1 MFAGFPSTNTPAIQ
15 VWDFYNDVSSTAR
28 NSVYL
33 TDDCAPIQF
42 FKTGSSNNPGIEINV
57 FLPASPIEG
66 KTITIVNQRFGSGT
80 PVYLYI
86 RTSDRSGNGS
96 TGISFY
102 LGQGGMLLL
111 VYSKQ
116 VISYGTATGLY
127 QSGWIALNQGSGSA
141 ANANSVALGGLASTA
156 GGSYSAVIG
165 GSSNTATGQ
174 YSAVLGGTSNTAGS
188 ASGTNAAVVGGTS
201 NNASGTGNGIIG
213 ATASTTTN
221 QYAVVLGGSSHAA
234 GNNYSVALGGTYA
247 NTRNIIGEI
256 AIPASANPIAAAQG
270 ISQSAILILARE
282 TTTAT
287 TTTLTCDTSSA
298 GTTNQVI
305 LATNSAYYFKGSVIA
320 NVTGAGNTKAW
331 TFEGAIKRGATA
343 ASTAIVGTVTTNVV
357 AADAG
362 ASTWTIAIAADTTNG
377 GLQVNVTGQA
387 ATTIRWVCQVNTTE
401 VTY

>member
-15 VWDFYNDVSSTAR
+15 VWDFYNDVASSAR

-42 FKTGSSNNPGIEINV
+42 FRTGNNNAGIEINV
-57 FLPASPIEG
+57 FLPTSPIEG
-66 KTITIVNQRFGSGT
+66 KTITIVNQRFGTGV

-86 RTSDRSGNGS
+86 RTSDRSGSGS
-96 TGISFY
+96 NGISY
-102 LGQGGMLLL
+102 VLGQGGMLLL

-116 VISYGTATGLY
+116 VISFGTANGLY

-141 ANANSVALGGLASTA
+141 ANAYGVALGGISSTA
-156 GGSYSAVIG
+156 SGSYTAVIG
-165 GSSNTATGQ
+165 GSGNSAGGQ
-174 YSAVLGGTSNTAGS
+174 YGAVLGGINNS
-188 ASGTNAAVVGGTS
+188 ASGTGAVVVGGSANTAAGTS
-201 NNASGTGNGIIG
+201 NAIIG

-221 QYAVVLGGSSHAA
+221 QYAVVLGGSSHSA
-234 GNNYSVALGGTYA
+234 GNNYSVALGGTYG

-270 ISQSAILILARE
+270 VSQSAILILARE
-282 TTTAT
+282 TTDAT
-287 TTTLTCDTSSA
+287 TTTITSDTSSA

-362 ASTWTIAIAADTTNG
+362 ASAWTIALAADTTNG